1 MNHAHWNADQV
12 RQRNIH
18 AWRQKSHRAGFAPKL
33 NSPHSF
39 QEPVTMTLAEAKKQ
53 QKNYRALING
63 ERDGSIPLNRDIRLM
78 IAEDER
84 HLDLLQN

>member
-1 MNHAHWNADQV
+1 
-12 RQRNIH
+12 
-18 AWRQKSHRAGFAPKL
+18 
-33 NSPHSF
+33 
-39 QEPVTMTLAEAKKQ
+39 MTLAEAKKQ

-84 HLDLLQN
+84 HLDLLQNQRRKIFKSDKKLKPIGDRL